1 MFLTEF
7 KMMVSYL
14 VLISLLITGL
24 ETAPPP
30 RPLGVGP
37 SADTP
42 RTGGKW
48 PPYKNADKDFWEVEA
63 EKIAEKFASNIV
75 KKSSPNNPSETTTK
89 TEKTKSSEE
98 VLDKNH
104 VIKKSRKR

>member
-1 MFLTEF
+1 MKVPF
-7 KMMVSYL
+7 L
-14 VLISLLITGL
+14 VLVSLLINGL
-24 ETAPPP
+24 ETAPQ
-30 RPLGVGP
+30 PLGVGP

-75 KKSSPNNPSETTTK
+75 KKSSPNSPSETTRAEN
-89 TEKTKSSEE
+89 EKESSDI
-98 VLDKNH
+98 LDKNH
-104 VIKKSRKR
+104 VIKKTRKR

>member
-1 MFLTEF
+1 
-7 KMMVSYL
+7 MVPFL

-63 EKIAEKFASNIV
+63 EKIAAKFPSNIV
-75 KKSSPNNPSETTTK
+75 KKSRPSSPSEITK
-89 TEKTKSSEE
+89 VETEKESVGSEK
-98 VLDKNH
+98 LDKNH

>member
-1 MFLTEF
+1 
-7 KMMVSYL
+7 MVPFL

-63 EKIAEKFASNIV
+63 EKIAAKFPSNIV
-75 KKSSPNNPSETTTK
+75 KKSSPSSPSETTK
-89 TEKTKSSEE
+89 AETEKESVGSEK
-98 VLDKNH
+98 LDKNH